1 MTNKKWLERGGG
13 DVATEL
19 PLSSPKLSKKKSK
32 IKTAIFTEEN
42 VLRVQ
47 WMERGGRCC
56 GGKGLFD

>member
-19 PLSSPKLSKKKSK
+19 SLLNQKISSPGKMFCEFS
-32 IKTAIFTEEN
+32 
-42 VLRVQ
+42 
-47 WMERGGRCC
+47 GGKRRACC